1 MGGPIPSAS
10 ARAPSLVHFPQK
22 GADNNGD
29 GRTKDA
35 EEEEKTEIMKGSFVR
50 HVVDPRMAAFVGSF
64 VPLDE
69 GRTFDAWIIGWRT
82 RDVSVYSVV

>member
-1 MGGPIPSAS
+1 
-10 ARAPSLVHFPQK
+10 
-22 GADNNGD
+22 
-29 GRTKDA
+29 
-35 EEEEKTEIMKGSFVR
+35 MKGSFVR

-64 VPLDE
+64 VPPDE